1 MIKISEPKFSKTLS
15 FFEKLIKFDPKAIL
29 EKHGQMGVRALE
41 KTTPKDSGET
51 SAGWGYKIEGNRDRY
66 KLIWTNNQVTETL
79 TPIVLLIQYGHAT
92 KSGYFLSGR
101 DIINPAL
108 RPVYDSLHKELMED
122 AIS

>member
-1 MIKISEPKFSKTLS
+1 MIKIDEPRFDKTLR
-15 FFEKLIKFDPKAIL
+15 FFDKLIRFDPRRIL

-41 KTTPKDSGET
+41 RTTPKDSGDT
-51 SAGWGYKIEGNRDRY
+51 AYGWGYKIEGDKEFY
-66 KLIWTNNQVTETL
+66 KLIWTNNQVTTNQ

-92 KSGYFLSGR
+92 KSGYFISGR

-108 RPVYDSLHKELMED
+108 RPVYDSLHEALMEE